1 MLLRNY
7 LLTTLRTFRRNRLFS
22 LINILGLSIGIS
34 ASLVIYLIADHEFN
48 YDRFE
53 PGRERIYKVVNDGHF
68 MGIQTHGG
76 AVPGPLVKA
85 VEQEL
90 SGIDKTIPLYRYQNG
105 GLAKVAIPG
114 GNAGRLPVFRKQE
127 DVVYTVPQYFQLMPY
142 RWIAGSPVTALN
154 EPFAVVLTES
164 RARVYFPGMDISAI
178 VGRRMVYDDNVTVT
192 VSGIVEDLPMQ
203 SDLAAHEFISFA
215 TIDKTHLRDDF
226 EMNTWDDWM
235 SSSQLYVRLSPGV
248 SAAAV
253 DKQLA
258 ALAKKYEHPDPQHPG
273 DGVTFRLLALK
284 EIHFTNSY
292 LSHGQRVAYKP
303 TLYGLLAV
311 AAFLLLLACLNFINL
326 STAQAVKRAREIG
339 IRKTMGSSR
348 SRLIW
353 QFLGETL
360 LLVIAAAVFSVLLM
374 PLLLS
379 AFSGFLPP
387 DLHSDWM
394 QHTDA
399 IIFMGVLILV
409 ISVAAG
415 FYPAFLLS
423 GFRPVAV
430 LKDGWFSADGR
441 TSGVGLR
448 KIFTVSQF
456 VIAQF
461 FIIATLMVGKQ
472 LRYSMNSDLGF
483 RKDAILNFQIPDD
496 SLIHRSA
503 FLTQLRTIPEVEMTA
518 SGFTSPGSG
527 GASFG
532 DIVYKPRQDIKTS
545 VQIRMGDSNYIPLY
559 QIRLLAG
566 RNIRQGDSTQE
577 VLINARYASVLGFRR
592 PDDALNKPLTV
603 NGKDLPIVGVM
614 EDFHQSSMRL
624 SIFPLAFIGRPGKVV
639 HVRLR
644 TTANGRD
651 GWEHA
656 IREMQK
662 AYNQFYPG
670 ADWDYTF
677 VDDTVAQWYKQDRDL
692 VRLLYW
698 ATGLTI
704 LISCL
709 GLLGL
714 VIYTTNMRTREI
726 GIRKVLGASVAAI
739 VGILSGEFMRL
750 VGLAFLIAV
759 PAAWWAAHEWLQ
771 GFAFRTPMSWWVFA
785 FGGVLLLLIAL
796 VTLSFQT
803 VRAALANPV
812 KALRSE

>member
-1 MLLRNY
+1 MLLGNY
-7 LLTTLRTFRRNRLFS
+7 LVTTWRTLRRNKLFS
-22 LINILGLSIGIS
+22 LINILGLSVGIS
-34 ASLVIYLIADHEFN
+34 ASLVIYLIADHEFS

-53 PGRERIYKVVNDGHF
+53 PGRDRIYKVVNDGRY

-85 VEQEL
+85 LQQEL
-90 SGIDKTIPLYRYQNG
+90 SGIDKTIPLFRYQNG
-105 GLAKVAIPG
+105 GLAKVSIPG
-114 GNAGRLPVFRKQE
+114 DNAGHLSVFRKQAE
-127 DVVYTVPQYFQLMPY
+127 IVYTAPQYFQLMPY

-154 EPFAVVLTES
+154 EPFSVVLTES
-164 RARVYFPGMDISAI
+164 RARVYFPGMDIATI
-178 VGRRMVYDDNVTVT
+178 VGRRMVYDDDITVT
-192 VSGIVEDLPMQ
+192 VSGIVGDLPMQ
-203 SDLAAHEFISFA
+203 SDLAAREFISFA

-226 EMNTWDDWM
+226 EMNAWDDWM
-235 SSSQLYVRLSPGV
+235 SASQIYVQLSPGV

-258 ALAKKYEHPDPQHPG
+258 GLAKKYEHPDPQHPG
-273 DGVTFRLLALK
+273 DGVSFRLLALK
-284 EIHFTNSY
+284 DIHFNSSY
-292 LSHGQRVAYKP
+292 ISQDQRVASKSV
-303 TLYGLLAV
+303 LYGLLAV
-311 AAFLLLLACLNFINL
+311 AAFLLVLACLNFINL

-339 IRKTMGSSR
+339 IRKTLGSSR
-348 SRLIW
+348 SRLIR
-353 QFLGETL
+353 QFLGESL
-360 LLVIAAAVFSVLLM
+360 LLVIGAAVFSVLLM

-379 AFSGFLPP
+379 AFAGFLPP
-387 DLHSDWM
+387 GLHTDWM
-394 QHTDA
+394 QRPQA
-399 IIFMGVLILV
+399 IFFMAVLILV

-430 LKDGWFSADGR
+430 LKDGWFLTDGR

-456 VIAQF
+456 VVAQF
-461 FIIATLMVGKQ
+461 FIIATLMVVKQ

-483 RKDAILNFQIPDD
+483 RKDAILNFRLPND
-496 SLIHRSA
+496 SVNHGSA
-503 FLTQLRTIPEVEMTA
+503 FLAQLRTIPEVEMVAT
-518 SGFTSPGSG
+518 GFTSPGSG

-532 DIVYKPRQDIKTS
+532 DIVYKPRQDIRTS
-545 VQIRMGDSNYIPLY
+545 VQIRLGDSNYIPLY

-577 VLINARYASVLGFRR
+577 VLINAQYASVLGFRR

-614 EDFHQSSMRL
+614 EDFHESSMRS
-624 SIFPLAFIGRPGKVV
+624 SIFPLAFVGRPGKVV
-639 HVRLR
+639 HVRLKI
-644 TTANGRD
+644 TADGRD
-651 GWEHA
+651 NWQYA

-662 AYNQFYPG
+662 DYNHFYPG

-677 VDDTVAQWYKQDRDL
+677 VDETVAQWYKQDRNL

-714 VIYTTNMRTREI
+714 VVYTTNMRTREI
-726 GIRKVLGASVAAI
+726 GIRKVLGASVSTI
-739 VGILSGEFMRL
+739 VGILSGEFIRL
-750 VGLAFLIAV
+750 VALAFLIAV
-759 PAAWWAAHEWLQ
+759 PAAWWAANEWLR

-785 FGGVLLLLIAL
+785 FGGVLLLLFAL

-812 KALRSE
+812 RALRSE